1 MNYLEN
7 FEEFN
12 FVSALLPLLDEFLLD
27 LVNQNYSH
35 RTLISYQRDLFI
47 FASFLDYQKSELKN
61 VNKLAISRYKDF
73 LRSGTYLKH
82 VKSIRKELRL
92 KTVTEKIRPEGDSGR
107 SRSDASK
114 RDSMYSGRLSSRS
127 VNRMLSVLRT
137 YFRFLDD
144 SDVVIPIS
152 PDSIKLIKAEKKI
165 GQVAELDDLVK
176 LLEYPEDHEKNI
188 KVRYRNRA
196 MLELLFSTGMR
207 ISELI
212 SLNLQDIKISESTDK
227 IRDSKIFIVGK
238 GRKQRF
244 VYLTERATKYLERYL
259 ETRKDDYP
267 ALFVPYRG
275 SRAGTK
281 DPYQVRV
288 STNYLQSK
296 IKQYRLALGIIVP
309 TSAHSF
315 RHGFATYLA
324 ENGANPAAIQ
334 HLLGHESL
342 QTTSRYVHASD
353 KHARSSHGKYHPLP
367 SSDSQ

>member
-1 MNYLEN
+1 MQYLEKFPE
-7 FEEFN
+7 FEF
-12 FVSALLPLLDEFLLD
+12 AAPLLPYLDEFLLD
-27 LVNQNYSH
+27 LVNQNYSE
-35 RTLISYQRDLFI
+35 RTLISYQRDIFI
-47 FASFLDYQKSELKN
+47 FACFLNYQKIKIDNLT
-61 VNKLAISRYKDF
+61 KLQISRYKEF
-73 LRSGTYLKH
+73 LRSGNYLKE
-82 VKSIRKELRL
+82 VNKVRKEMKLE
-92 KTVTEKIRPEGDSGR
+92 TVAENVEQEGEKKKS
-107 SRSDASK
+107 SSDASK
-114 RDSMYSGRLSSRS
+114 RSSMYSGRLSSRS

-144 SDVVIPIS
+144 ADYKLPIS

-165 GQVAELDDLVK
+165 GQVAELDELVK
-176 LLEYPEDHEKNI
+176 LLEYPEQFEKNR

-212 SLNLQDIKISESTDK
+212 SLNIQDLKLDKDLKK
-227 IRDSKIFIVGK
+227 IRDVRIFILGK

-244 VYLTERATKYLERYL
+244 VYMTDRAKAYLERYL
-259 ETRKDDYP
+259 ASRKDEYP
-267 ALFVPYRG
+267 ALFIPYRG
-275 SRAGTK
+275 LRAGTK

-288 STNYLQSK
+288 STNYLQAK
-296 IKQYRLALGIIVP
+296 IKNYRLALGINVP

-353 KHARSSHGKYHPLP
+353 KYAKKAHEEYHPLP
-367 SSDSQ
+367 EGK